1 MGLEQQIQDGIKAA
15 MIAKD
20 KVKLEALRAVKSEIL
35 LAKTAAGG
43 AAKELADSDVVK
55 LIQKLVKQHNESAE
69 LYKQN
74 NRQDLA
80 DNELAEAKHMEGF
93 LPKQLSAEELEAEL
107 KKIIAAVGATKISDL
122 GKVMGTAT
130 KQLAGKAEGSAIVQA
145 VKKLLSQL

>member
-69 LYKQN
+69 LYKQ
-74 NRQDLA
+74 DLA

-93 LPKQLSAEELEAEL
+93 LPKQFSAEELEAEL

-122 GKVMGTAT
+122 GKVM
-130 KQLAGKAEGSAIVQA
+130 
-145 VKKLLSQL
+145 